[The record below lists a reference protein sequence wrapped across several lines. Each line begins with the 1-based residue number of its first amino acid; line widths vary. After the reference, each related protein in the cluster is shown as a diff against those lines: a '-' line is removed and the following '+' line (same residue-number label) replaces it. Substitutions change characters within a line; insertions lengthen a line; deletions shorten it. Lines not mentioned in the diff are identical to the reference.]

1 MKKAS
6 SIELMIMGTAL
17 LPLAY
22 FIDNLLAKSILAIA
36 SIVLNII
43 AVVKSF
49 KEKEKQS

>member
-1 MKKAS
+1 
-6 SIELMIMGTAL
+6 MIMGMLL

-43 AVVKSF
+43 AIVRSF
-49 KEKEKQS
+49 KEKKKRS